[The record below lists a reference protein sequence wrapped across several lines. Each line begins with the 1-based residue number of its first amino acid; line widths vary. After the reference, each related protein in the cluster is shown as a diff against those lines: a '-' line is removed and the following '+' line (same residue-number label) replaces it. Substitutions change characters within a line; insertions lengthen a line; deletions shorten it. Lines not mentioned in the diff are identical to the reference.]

1 LNSKCFFRG
10 VIMSG
15 KLVRWWKVPA
25 AALACLAPVFGAAGA
40 QNSAPMAQNSAPAA
54 RFSLDAAT
62 LRRYVGHYRVG
73 TTDTQAVV
81 TVALSGTQ
89 LTMQPSGGP
98 LLNITPQSATHFV
111 LQMGGVEVGLDFAT
125 DGKSPASALIV
136 NQNGQIVTMPRMD
149 DAAAARFNANLA
161 ARVQANTP
169 LPGSQ
174 AAVNDWL
181 SRMEKGQPP
190 DYSRMAPQL
199 AEVMKSNAD
208 RLASGIS
215 SLGALKTLSF
225 QRVAPN
231 GADSYLAQFD
241 NGALQILIVV
251 DSKGVISGLLLQ
263 PVQAPAP

>member
-1 LNSKCFFRG
+1 LNSKYTVRG

-15 KLVRWWKVPA
+15 KSVRWWKVPA
-25 AALACLAPVFGAAGA
+25 AALVCLAPVFGVAGA
-40 QNSAPMAQNSAPAA
+40 QSSAPTAQSSAPAP

-98 LLNITPQSATHFV
+98 LLNINPQSATHFV
-111 LQMGGVEVGLDFAT
+111 LEMGGVEVGLDFAT
-125 DGKSPASALIV
+125 DGKKPATALIV

-149 DAAAARFNANLA
+149 DAAATQFNANLA

-174 AAVNDWL
+174 AAVNDWI
-181 SRMEKGQPP
+181 SRMEQGQPP
-190 DYSRMAPQL
+190 DYSKMSAQL
-199 AEVMKSNAD
+199 AELMRSNSD

-215 SLGALKTLSF
+215 SLGALKNLTF
-225 QRVAPN
+225 QRVSPN
-231 GADSYLAQFD
+231 GADTYLAQFD
-241 NGALQILIVV
+241 NGALQILIVM
-251 DSKGVISGLLLQ
+251 DSKGIISGLLLQ
-263 PVQAPAP
+263 PVAAPAP